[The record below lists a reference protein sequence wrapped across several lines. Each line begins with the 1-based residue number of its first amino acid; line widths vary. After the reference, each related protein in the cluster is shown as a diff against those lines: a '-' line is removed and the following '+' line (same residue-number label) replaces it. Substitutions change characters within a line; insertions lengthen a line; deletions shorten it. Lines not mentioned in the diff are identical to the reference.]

1 MNDMNTREDIEVDLF
16 LEGIFRHYHYDFR
29 NYSRT
34 FIKRRLNLIKTLL
47 QCESFSILQHKVLHD
62 PLMMIK
68 ILNYLTIQ
76 VGDMFRDPGY
86 FLSMRHIISSY
97 LSTYSSIKVWIAG
110 CGTGEELYS
119 LAILFREEG
128 LENRTQFFATDI
140 NYEALKRAEA
150 GVYAMDRLEA
160 FENNYKLT
168 DPTSSFSKY
177 YTVKN
182 NHAVLDRTLK
192 ENTVFYNH
200 SLVSDSVF
208 GEMHLISCRNV
219 LIYFD
224 SSLQERAIGLF
235 SDALIRKGFL
245 GLGAKESLYLSPH
258 ASNFTEFQRKDRI
271 YQKMAMHELP
281 PPRVRGIVKVGANER

>member
-1 MNDMNTREDIEVDLF
+1 MASMNAMNTREDIEVDLF
-16 LEGIFRHYHYDFR
+16 LEGIFRQYHYDFR
-29 NYSRT
+29 NYSRV

-62 PLMMIK
+62 PLMMTK
-68 ILNYLTIQ
+68 ILNYITIQ

-86 FLSMRHIISSY
+86 FLSLRQIISSY

-140 NYEALKRAEA
+140 SHEALKRAEA
-150 GVYAMDRLEA
+150 GVYGMDRLES

-168 DPTSSFSKY
+168 DPKHSFSKY

-182 NHAVLDRTLK
+182 NNAAMDSTLK

-208 GEMHLISCRNV
+208 AEMHLISCRNV

-224 SSLQERAIGLF
+224 NSLQERAIGLF

-258 ASNFTEFQRKDRI
+258 ASIFTEFHRKDRI
-271 YQKMAMHELP
+271 YQKMAVQELP
-281 PPRVRGIVKVGANER
+281 PPRVRGLIKS

>member
-1 MNDMNTREDIEVDLF
+1 MNAMNNREDIEVDLF
-16 LEGIFRHYHYDFR
+16 LEGIFRLYHYDFR

-47 QCESFSILQHKVLHD
+47 QCESFSILQHNVLHD
-62 PLMMIK
+62 PLIMTK

-86 FLSMRHIISSY
+86 FLSLRQIISSY

-150 GVYAMDRLEA
+150 GVYGMDRLES
-160 FENNYKLT
+160 FENNFILT
-168 DPTSSFSKY
+168 DPKHSFSSY
-177 YTVKN
+177 YTTKN
-182 NHAVLDRTLK
+182 NCIVMDSSLK
-192 ENTVFYNH
+192 ENVVFYNH

-208 GEMHLISCRNV
+208 AEMHLISCRNV

-224 SSLQERAIGLF
+224 DSLQERAIGLF
-235 SDALIRKGFL
+235 CDALVRKGFL
-245 GLGAKESLYLSPH
+245 GLGAKESLYLSPY
-258 ASNFTEFQRKDRI
+258 ASIFTEFHRKDRI
-271 YQKMAMHELP
+271 YQKMAVQEQA
-281 PPRVRGIVKVGANER
+281 PPRVRGIIKL

>member
-1 MNDMNTREDIEVDLF
+1 MSTREDIEVDLF
-16 LEGIFRHYHYDFR
+16 LEGVYRHYHYDFR

-47 QCESFSILQHKVLHD
+47 QCESFSMLQHQILHD
-62 PLMMIK
+62 PHLMTK

-86 FLSMRHIISSY
+86 FLSLRHIISSY

-128 LENRTQFFATDI
+128 LESRAQFFATDI
-140 NYEALKRAEA
+140 NFEALKRAEA
-150 GVYAMDRLEA
+150 GIYAVDRLES
-160 FENNYKLT
+160 FENNYRHT
-168 DPTSSFSKY
+168 DPKHSFSSY
-177 YTVKN
+177 YTIKN
-182 NHAVLDRTLK
+182 NYAVFDSALK

-208 GEMHLISCRNV
+208 AEMHLISCRNV

-224 SSLQERAIGLF
+224 NSLQERAIGLF

-258 ASNFTEFQRKDRI
+258 AGNFTEFQRKDRI
-271 YQKMAMHELP
+271 YQKMALQELP
-281 PPRVRGIVKVGANER
+281 LPRVRGLIKL

>member
-16 LEGIFRHYHYDFR
+16 LEGIFRHYQYDFR

-47 QCESFSILQHKVLHD
+47 QCESFSILQHTVLHD
-62 PLMMIK
+62 PLMMTK

-76 VGDMFRDPGY
+76 VGDMFRDPDY

-168 DPTSSFSKY
+168 DPTDSFSKY

-182 NHAVLDRTLK
+182 NHAVLDSTLK